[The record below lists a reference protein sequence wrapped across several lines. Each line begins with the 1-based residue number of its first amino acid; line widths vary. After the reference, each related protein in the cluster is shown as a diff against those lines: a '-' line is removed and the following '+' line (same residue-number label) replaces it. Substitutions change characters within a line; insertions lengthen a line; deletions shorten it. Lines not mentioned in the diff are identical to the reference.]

1 MKSILLATALAL
13 TAIAPSLAATDSESR
28 PQIKINTDINGEI
41 APGIKIKPI
50 DTEALKQ
57 KLGDAPRYHTPLK
70 KATDYNVNN
79 LSLAVLG
86 EGTMHDDLVSQIYS
100 ASVSE
105 TPEYSMTILYE
116 QTKKDVYV
124 IRPYS
129 SIHPNYNLLNSNGRI
144 DSSFDYTIID
154 ASDNGYVLFQ
164 PFKSGVKAD
173 ITGSGLENLVLV
185 SFNYILEKLGYYRS
199 DIKSEG
205 YGGLNDDGHIYFPE
219 GLVLVTTPSVYNYF
233 NTLDLYSLEIDELN
247 DYFLDISADG
257 LWGFYLPK
265 GSASYNFLGLSSEQM
280 CYDDDNIMVDIV
292 TGKNISYIKA
302 TIFDSFDPDN
312 YISDTNNNG
321 TKFTCDPNNPLKISA
336 SITDPYTFNDRVYFS
351 VIAFNSLGYLVDADC
366 IELFRTKDD
375 ASLWSEPVGAALTD
389 GIVAP
394 MYDELKV
401 YSHDVKVQR
410 LKSNPNYMRI
420 VNPYSSPWTYAY
432 KNIFCKP
439 ASRDAESSAH
449 NHNHYIYID
458 ATDPSAVVL
467 ETSPIGFMID
477 SEEGEAVVS
486 SKAAI
491 GIDSDGMTKE
501 QMKAQGVTGTFAN
514 NSITFPANSLAF
526 KTHKTSKEYY
536 ITNPNGEFEL
546 RFFTSPG
553 ETTAVDTITTDNDAA
568 DAVYYNLQGVEISAD
583 KLTPG
588 VYIRRQGNE
597 AKKVLI
603 K

>member
-28 PQIKINTDINGEI
+28 PQIKIHTDINGEI
-41 APGIKIKPI
+41 APGIKVKPL
-50 DTEALKQ
+50 DTKALKS
-57 KLGDAPRYHTPLK
+57 KMANVVRYPAQLK
-70 KATDYNVNN
+70 TATDYNISD
-79 LSLAVLG
+79 LSLALFD
-86 EGTMHDDLVSQIYS
+86 EGTMHEDLVKTVYGLNINDYTMN
-100 ASVSE
+100 VLYDE
-105 TPEYSMTILYE
+105 NTPDL
-116 QTKKDVYV
+116 YV
-124 IRPYS
+124 IRPYGTV
-129 SIHPNYNLLNSNGRI
+129 HPNYNLIKNNELTDSN
-144 DSSFDYTIID
+144 FDYAIID
-154 ASDNGYVLFQ
+154 ATDHNYVIFQ
-164 PFKSGVKAD
+164 PFK
-173 ITGSGLENLVLV
+173 TGIKSNLAGQGLENLILV
-185 SFNYILEKLGYYRS
+185 SYNYILEKIGYTKKDNQRNG
-199 DIKSEG
+199 DC
-205 YGGLNDDGHIYFPE
+205 GLFKDGRIYFPE
-219 GLVLVTTPSVYNYF
+219 GQVLVTCPSAYNKF
-233 NTLDLYSLEIDELN
+233 NQLDLNNFDLANLN
-247 DYFLDISADG
+247 QYFVKISSDG
-257 LWGFYLPK
+257 LWGFSLN
-265 GSASYNFLGLSSEQM
+265 SYLGLSSEQM
-280 CYDDDNIMVDIV
+280 CYDDDNIAVEIV
-292 TGKNISYIKA
+292 TGKNIDFIRA
-302 TIFDSFDPDN
+302 AIFDSFDPDN
-312 YISDTNNNG
+312 YISNTINYGID
-321 TKFTCDPNNPLKISA
+321 FSCDPNEPLI
-336 SITDPYTFNDRVYFS
+336 ITDNPTTTKPYNDRVYFS
-351 VIAFNSLGYLVDADC
+351 VIAADSDGYIVNADC
-366 IELFRTKDD
+366 IEIFLTADD

-420 VNPYSSPWTYAY
+420 VNPYSSPWTYAC

-477 SEEGEAVVS
+477 SEEGEALVS

-536 ITNPNGEFEL
+536 VTNPNGEFEL
-546 RFFTSPG
+546 RFFTSTG
-553 ETTAVDTITTDNDAA
+553 ETTAVDTITTDNDAT

>member
-28 PQIKINTDINGEI
+28 PQIKIHTDIKGEI
-41 APGIKIKPI
+41 APGIKVKPL
-50 DTEALKQ
+50 DTKALQQ
-57 KLGDAPRYHTPLK
+57 KLGDAPLSPGRPK
-70 KATDYNVNN
+70 KLTIYDINKLNVV
-79 LSLAVLG
+79 SLCT
-86 EGTMHDDLVSQIYS
+86 GTMHEDLISTIYS
-100 ASVSE
+100 ADITNPSEYPLSVSYA
-105 TPEYSMTILYE
+105 TDQLDLYIIQPYSNEHPLYE
-116 QTKKDVYV
+116 
-124 IRPYS
+124 
-129 SIHPNYNLLNSNGRI
+129 LLNNNNLTSTTFNK
-144 DSSFDYTIID
+144 TIID
-154 ASDNGYVLFQ
+154 ASDHDYVVIQ
-164 PFKSGVKAD
+164 PFQTGVMANLGNG
-173 ITGSGLENLVLV
+173 TENLVVV
-185 SFNYILEKLGYYRS
+185 SADFILEALGYS
-199 DIKSEG
+199 KSVIQNADLAG
-205 YGGLNDDGHIYFPE
+205 INDNGHIYFPE
-219 GLVLVTTPSVYNYF
+219 GAMLATTMTFYNNFTIYGNINNIGNYF
-233 NTLDLYSLEIDELN
+233 I
-247 DYFLDISADG
+247 DISNDG
-257 LWGFYLPK
+257 KWGLTIPN
-265 GSASYNFLGLSSEQM
+265 YNDFSVSSEQM
-280 CYDDDNIMVDIV
+280 CYDDDNITIDIA
-292 TGKNISYIKA
+292 TGAGISYIKA
-302 TIFDSFDPDN
+302 TIFNSFDPDN
-312 YISDTNNNG
+312 YITETYNYGSQ
-321 TKFTCDPNNPLKISA
+321 FLCDPNNPLKIEA
-336 SITDPYTFNDRVYFS
+336 NAEPTDSYNNRVYFS
-351 VIAFNSLGYLVDADC
+351 VVALDSENKIVDADC
-366 IELFRTKDD
+366 IEIFLTADD

-420 VNPYSSPWTYAY
+420 VNPYSSPWTYAC

-477 SEEGEAVVS
+477 SEEGEALVS

-536 ITNPNGEFEL
+536 VTNPNGEFEL
-546 RFFTSPG
+546 RFFTSTG